1 VRVTGLYR
9 YPLKSARGAS
19 LDEATLDPFGIAGDR
34 RWCLRGE
41 DGKVITQRD
50 CPALARLEVREIEA
64 GIELHS
70 DGRDPVTVLR
80 PEPGTE
86 PLSVLVWRD
95 RTEGL
100 PAGAKADAWLGSLL
114 ERPCRLLYMTPDTHR
129 QVSLEYG
136 QPGDRVS
143 FADGYPLL
151 LTSEAS
157 LADLNR
163 RLDRALPMDRFRP
176 NLVID
181 GEAPFAEDEWARIR
195 VGSTEFRVVKPCAR
209 CVVTTTD
216 QRTGA
221 GGPEPLRTLAS
232 FRNAGGKV
240 LFGENLIHDGPGPV
254 RLGDPV
260 EVLERRSDAR

>member
-1 VRVTGLYR
+1 
-9 YPLKSARGAS
+9 
-19 LDEATLDPFGIAGDR
+19 
-34 RWCLRGE
+34 
-41 DGKVITQRD
+41 
-50 CPALARLEVREIEA
+50 
-64 GIELHS
+64 
-70 DGRDPVTVLR
+70 
-80 PEPGTE
+80 
-86 PLSVLVWRD
+86 VWRD
-95 RTEGL
+95 QTEGEA
-100 PAGAKADAWLGSLL
+100 AGVEADAWLSGLL
-114 ERPCRLLYMTPDTHR
+114 GLRCRLLYMPPSTCR

-157 LADLNR
+157 LAELNR

-181 GEAPFAEDEWARIR
+181 GKVPFAEDDWARIR
-195 VGSTEFRVVKPCAR
+195 VGSTEFRVAKSCAR

-221 GGPEPLRTLAS
+221 RGPEPLRTLAS
-232 FRNAGGKV
+232 FRNVGGKI
-240 LFGENLIHDGPGPV
+240 LFGENLIHEGPGPV

-260 EVLERRSDAR
+260 EVLESRSDAG